1 MAEPTVI
8 GSGQPH
14 TVSLPEGSTVATRRR
29 LRKAGGQLPEQPGEA
44 RREGSVPGVLPV
56 RGKAKARGGAGPDE
70 ARAIPARAAAPVV
83 PIGPRAL
90 DPALL
95 ARIAEL
101 TQRNQA
107 VRATLDHLPGEDPAT
122 S

>member
-1 MAEPTVI
+1 MADPTVI

-29 LRKAGGQLPEQPGEA
+29 LRKAGGQLPTQPGEA
-44 RREGSVPGVLPV
+44 RREGSVPGELPG
-56 RGKAKARGGAGPDE
+56 RGQATPRGGAGKAE
-70 ARAIPARAAAPVV
+70 ARAMPARGAAPLGS
-83 PIGPRAL
+83 ISPRAL
-90 DPALL
+90 DSALL